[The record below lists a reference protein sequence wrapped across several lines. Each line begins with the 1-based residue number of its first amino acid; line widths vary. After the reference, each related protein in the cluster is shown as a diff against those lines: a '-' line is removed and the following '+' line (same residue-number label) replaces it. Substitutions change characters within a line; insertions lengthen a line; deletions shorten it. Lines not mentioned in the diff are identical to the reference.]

1 MPSVVIEVTRYDD
14 ETGVVSV
21 LSEQKV
27 FTENFDGTAVLYS
40 VSSVPVN
47 PIPGS
52 TTCFVCPH
60 CELREVVHLPSRG
73 LNGHW
78 GPAGPHDIR
87 LPCKK
92 WTWHGCC
99 DHIFNP
105 ESKSRWAEDGVF
117 EPGIVHLTTTRG
129 SGWTVLTPAQSAAW
143 NARADAQSDSD
154 SD

>member
-21 LSEQKV
+21 LAEQKV

-47 PIPGS
+47 PISGS

-60 CELREVVHLPSRG
+60 CELRETVHLPPRG
-73 LNGHW
+73 LYGHW

-87 LPCKK
+87 LACKSR
-92 WTWHGCC
+92 TWYGRCEGPA
-99 DHIFNP
+99 NP
-105 ESKSRWAEDGVF
+105 EQRSRWAEDGVF
-117 EPGIVHLTTTRG
+117 EPGLVHVTTTRG
-129 SGWTVLTPAQSAAW
+129 TSWTVLTPAQSAAW
-143 NARADAQSDSD
+143 NARANAQSDSD